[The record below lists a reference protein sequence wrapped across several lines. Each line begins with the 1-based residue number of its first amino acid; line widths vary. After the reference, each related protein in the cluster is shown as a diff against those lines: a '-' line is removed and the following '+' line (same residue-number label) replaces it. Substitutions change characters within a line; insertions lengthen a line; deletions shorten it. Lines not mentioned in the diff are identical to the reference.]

1 MQINFLIETD
11 DERTDES
18 WLASVTVTTDTG
30 RVAEVD
36 AQGTGSTVREAVE
49 SLLASIHDGDD
60 HDWLKRSWGI
70 ESEGDSFIIVDGG
83 LVQNEPSLPVFD
95 LDVLSS
101 DVDASDEIADLYERM
116 VAHPDQERI
125 APWLKDVERA
135 MPRTSEGA
143 RP

>member
-11 DERTDES
+11 DEQTDET
-18 WLASVTVTTDTG
+18 WIASVTVTTDNG

-36 AQGTGSTVREAVE
+36 AQGTGGTVREAVE
-49 SLLASIHDGDD
+49 SLLADIHDGDD

-70 ESEGDSFIIVDGG
+70 NVGSEPEGDSFIIVDGG

-95 LDVLSS
+95 LDALSS

-116 VAHPDQERI
+116 SAHPDQKRI
-125 APWLKDVERA
+125 APWLRDVERHVK
-135 MPRTSEGA
+135 GL
-143 RP
+143 